1 MKGNPMQRNFGIGKS
16 PAKAAGIFKTLPDGT
31 EKRISKSEADMIKEK
46 DLDVTVTTTGDDVE
60 AIPHHEADSKQTT
73 EAISKMNKRIS
84 KDKAS
89 NKPVQDLETDKE
101 ISREKDRKLQAK
113 ANLQT
118 NKKKDSPATS
128 KSPAKGKMWDAL
140 KKGEFKKAGRAVKQ
154 EAKAVK
160 EYVVNRKGR
169 NLSSENLN
177 AKRAYRAEKK
187 RQAQARTKRKA
198 ARTTAADKSP
208 AKCPL
213 LALAGPI
220 MGMLGGK
227 KE

>member
-1 MKGNPMQRNFGIGKS
+1 
-16 PAKAAGIFKTLPDGT
+16 
-31 EKRISKSEADMIKEK
+31 
-46 DLDVTVTTTGDDVE
+46 
-60 AIPHHEADSKQTT
+60 
-73 EAISKMNKRIS
+73 
-84 KDKAS
+84 
-89 NKPVQDLETDKE
+89 
-101 ISREKDRKLQAK
+101 
-113 ANLQT
+113 
-118 NKKKDSPATS
+118 
-128 KSPAKGKMWDAL
+128 MWDAL